1 MRSPAPAA
9 AMLALLTGFTGT
21 GCDSG
26 APPPETPVAVEV
38 FRCSEF
44 LIGLETA
51 RCREDVTGPGVIEV
65 VLQPDPRETSWE
77 IGIRGLAALAEYCE
91 FKGDFDETR
100 LSALKG
106 RGETTLTC
114 PIDASVD
121 RQFHEISFENRL
133 SAVNTSIAVTVTF
146 SR

>member
-1 MRSPAPAA
+1 M
-9 AMLALLTGFTGT
+9 AMLALLTGVTGA
-21 GCDSG
+21 GCDRA
-26 APPPETPVAVEV
+26 APPPEPAVAVEV

-51 RCREDVTGPGVIEV
+51 SCREDVTGPGMLQ
-65 VLQPDPRETSWE
+65 VLIQPDPRETSWE

-91 FKGDFDETR
+91 FEGDFDETR

-133 SAVNTSIAVTVTF
+133 NAANTSIAVTVTF